1 MSLKESAMTTT
12 MMMVTLRIPVWSA
25 GEKRPRRRRRAHET
39 QPPTRN
45 PRPSRGSGRYSGAG
59 GVRAFRKLT
68 PFLSLDARKQICDGL
83 SEVEDALYDE
93 LTTAVRVRDL
103 RTLDSVV
110 EELKWTSGSNQSCH
124 IGRG

>member
-59 GVRAFRKLT
+59 GVRAFRKML
-68 PFLSLDARKQICDGL
+68 PFLSLDARKQVCGGL
-83 SEVEDALYDE
+83 AEVEEELYDE
-93 LTTAVRVRDL
+93 ATTAVRVRDL
-103 RTLDSVV
+103 RTLDFLV
-110 EELKWTSGSNQSCH
+110 EELKFASGSKQSCR
-124 IGRG
+124 IG